1 MLATAYFRL
10 LASNQSKEVKFV
22 FIRALVAKFLPVC
35 FFISIFIPVSNFVC
49 IIAVLFSERLP
60 MKDTAFLISKELNIS
75 HSVIS
80 KILNLL
86 AEDATIPFI
95 ARYRKEV
102 TGNLDEVVL
111 YQIQKLK
118 KQYDELEKRKQSILK
133 TLDEQG
139 VLTADLRQ
147 KIQDTYDAV
156 QLEDLYLPYK
166 KKRKTK
172 ATTAREQGLEPLAKI
187 IMAQR
192 TTDLEQEAYR
202 FVNHKVTNVEKA
214 LEGARFIMAEWISE
228 NVWVRNYLRRYFDRN
243 AVIKSKL
250 VKSKATAEKAQK
262 YLDYFDWFEALRR
275 VPSHRLLAMLRAENE
290 GFVRLKLEV
299 SVTEILEKLNDKY
312 IYNQR
317 DTALQIQRAIA
328 DAYKRLLAPAIST
341 EILNKYKAKADQTA
355 IGVFAENL
363 WQLLLAPPLGAKSVL
378 ALDPGFRTGCKTVC
392 LSPQGELL
400 HFDTIYPH
408 APQNQFEK
416 SRKLLR
422 DLVKKF
428 DIQAIAIG
436 NGTASRETE
445 AFVKSIDF
453 SAEIPVFI
461 VNESGA
467 SIYSASAIARE
478 EFPDHD
484 ITVRGAVSIGRRLQD
499 PLAELVKIDPK
510 SIGVGQYQHD
520 VNQSLLKE
528 ELDIVVERAVNLVG
542 VNVNTASKYLLK
554 YVSGIG
560 EKLAENIVAYRTEN
574 GPFSSR
580 TALKNVKRLGGK
592 AFEQAA
598 GFLRIKKGVNPLDDS
613 AVHPESY
620 GIVKQ
625 MAQSLQVPVQQLIG
639 NKDLLQQ
646 IDLQKFVTG
655 KTGLPTLKDIIKEL
669 EKPGLDIRERVRVFA
684 FSADLQSIA
693 DVKVGQTYPGI
704 VNNITNFGCFVHIG
718 IKESGLVH
726 ISNMSNSYVSNP
738 ADIVRL
744 DQQVQVKVISV
755 DIDRKRIGLS
765 LI

>member
-1 MLATAYFRL
+1 
-10 LASNQSKEVKFV
+10 
-22 FIRALVAKFLPVC
+22 
-35 FFISIFIPVSNFVC
+35 
-49 IIAVLFSERLP
+49 
-60 MKDTAFLISKELNIS
+60 MKDAAFLIGKELNIN

-118 KQYDELEKRKQSILK
+118 KQYDELGKRKQSILK

-202 FVNHKVTNVEKA
+202 FVNHKVPDIEKA

-228 NVWVRNYLRRYFDRN
+228 NVWARNYLRRYFDRN

-262 YLDYFDWFEALRR
+262 YLDYFDWSEALRR

-299 SVTEILEKLNDKY
+299 SVPEILDKLNDKY

-317 DTALQIQRAIA
+317 ETALQIQQAIA

-598 GFLRIKKGVNPLDDS
+598 GFLRIKKGANPLDDS

>member
-1 MLATAYFRL
+1 
-10 LASNQSKEVKFV
+10 
-22 FIRALVAKFLPVC
+22 
-35 FFISIFIPVSNFVC
+35 
-49 IIAVLFSERLP
+49 
-60 MKDTAFLISKELNIS
+60 MKDAAFLIGKELNIN

-118 KQYDELEKRKQSILK
+118 KQYDELGKRKQSILK

-139 VLTADLRQ
+139 ILTADLRQ

-202 FVNHKVTNVEKA
+202 FVNHKVPNVEKA

-262 YLDYFDWFEALRR
+262 YLDYFDWSEALRR

-299 SVTEILEKLNDKY
+299 SVPEILDKLNDKY

-598 GFLRIKKGVNPLDDS
+598 GFLRIKKGANPLDDS